1 MMSASLSR
9 ATETSWLTG
18 ATPKARARLRLFC
31 FPYAGG
37 NAMIYRQ
44 WQASLPQSVDVC
56 PVQLPG
62 RGKRIQERPFD
73 QLQPLVEAAAHAL
86 RPFFDIPFAF
96 MGHSM
101 GGLISFELARQLRR
115 ESNPMPVQLFISGR
129 RAPQVPNREAPTYD
143 LPEQEFVDALRRLE
157 GTPVEV
163 LQQPELMKL
172 MLPLLRADFAVC
184 ETYAYT
190 AEPPLDCPINVFGGL
205 QDKDVEYR
213 QLEAWAS
220 QTTGAT
226 RVRMLPGDHF
236 FINSQQ
242 PLLLRAISHDLQ
254 QQDRALSALRERS
267 DLSPAK
273 VQG

>member
-1 MMSASLSR
+1 MISTSLSQ
-9 ATETSWLTG
+9 TMETSWL
-18 ATPKARARLRLFC
+18 ACPTPNSRARLRLFC

-44 WQASLPQSVDVC
+44 WQASLPQSVEVC

-62 RGKRIQERPFD
+62 RGKRIQERPFNHF
-73 QLQPLVEAAAHAL
+73 QPLVEAAAHAL
-86 RPFFDIPFAF
+86 RPFFDRPFAF

-115 ESNPMPVQLFISGR
+115 ESNLVPAHLFISGR

-143 LPEQEFVDALRRLE
+143 LPEHGFLEAVRRLE

-163 LQQPELMKL
+163 LQQPELMRL

-190 AEPPLDCPINVFGGL
+190 AEPPLHCPISVFGGL
-205 QDKDVEYR
+205 QDREVEHR
-213 QLEAWAS
+213 QLEAWAAQS
-220 QTTGAT
+220 TAAT

-242 PLLLRAISHDLQ
+242 PLLLRALTHDLQ
-254 QQDRALSALRERS
+254 QLIARL
-267 DLSPAK
+267 
-273 VQG
+273 

>member
-1 MMSASLSR
+1 MSTSLSPVM
-9 ATETSWLTG
+9 ETSWLAG
-18 ATPKARARLRLFC
+18 PAPNPRARLRLFC

-37 NAMIYRQ
+37 TAMIYRQ
-44 WQASLPQSVDVC
+44 WQASLPKSVEVC

-62 RGKRIQERPFD
+62 RGKRIQERPFEHF
-73 QLQPLVEAAAHAL
+73 QPLVEAAAHAL

-115 ESNPMPVQLFISGR
+115 ESNLMPVHLFISGR
-129 RAPQVPNREAPTYD
+129 RGPQVPSRELPTYN
-143 LPEQEFVDALRRLE
+143 LPEQEFMDALRRLE
-157 GTPVEV
+157 GTPIEV
-163 LQQPELMKL
+163 LQQPELMEL

-190 AEPPLDCPINVFGGL
+190 VEPPLDCPISVFGGL
-205 QDKDVEYR
+205 QDKDVEYQ
-213 QLEAWAS
+213 QLDAWAAQS
-220 QTTGAT
+220 TAPT

-242 PLLLRAISHDLQ
+242 PLLLRALNLDLQ
-254 QQDRALSALRERS
+254 QLTARL
-267 DLSPAK
+267 
-273 VQG
+273 